1 MRMGKFEIETDDLV
15 YIPSDD
21 TFLLAENLEIKEGQS
36 VLEIGTGSG
45 LVSMYASLLS
55 DDVTATDINYNA
67 LELAEKNFK
76 LNNINTIRLEFGDLF
91 EPVKDEKF
99 DVILFNTP
107 YLPTDSDDIINN
119 DLNYAFDGGLDG
131 RKVIDRFINEV
142 SNHLNDKGIVQII
155 QSSLSD
161 NDRTLHMFDS
171 NGFIA
176 EIAASEKFFFE
187 EIVLINAYKIW
198 GKINFYDDNM
208 SKNTTNTTSRPPLTK
223 DLKSEDF
230 RQYYFLKEE
239 LKDFCK
245 NEGLKVNGSK
255 NQLEE
260 RIIYYLDTG
269 KSLDDS
275 RDIENKNNYSKSK
288 SNKSTTSK
296 EIRLDSILGENFKCS
311 EDKREFFENEI
322 GKGFKFKVQFQK
334 WLKANPNKTYQD
346 AIKAYYEIQNS
357 NEKTAIDKQFQYNQY
372 IRDFFKDNED
382 KTLEDAIKCWNY
394 KKSLKGHNRYENFDL
409 DALN

>member
-1 MRMGKFEIETDDLV
+1 MKMGKFEIETDDLV

-45 LVSMYASLLS
+45 LVSMYASLLT

-76 LNNINTIRLEFGDLF
+76 LNNINTIKLEFGDLF
-91 EPVKDEKF
+91 EPVKDKTF

-107 YLPTDSDDIINN
+107 YLPTDSDDLIND

-161 NDRTLHMFDS
+161 NDRTLHMFDR

-187 EIVLINAYKIW
+187 EIVLINAYKI
-198 GKINFYDDNM
+198 
-208 SKNTTNTTSRPPLTK
+208 
-223 DLKSEDF
+223 
-230 RQYYFLKEE
+230 
-239 LKDFCK
+239 
-245 NEGLKVNGSK
+245 
-255 NQLEE
+255 
-260 RIIYYLDTG
+260 
-269 KSLDDS
+269 
-275 RDIENKNNYSKSK
+275 
-288 SNKSTTSK
+288 
-296 EIRLDSILGENFKCS
+296 
-311 EDKREFFENEI
+311 
-322 GKGFKFKVQFQK
+322 
-334 WLKANPNKTYQD
+334 
-346 AIKAYYEIQNS
+346 
-357 NEKTAIDKQFQYNQY
+357 
-372 IRDFFKDNED
+372 
-382 KTLEDAIKCWNY
+382 
-394 KKSLKGHNRYENFDL
+394 
-409 DALN
+409 

>member
-1 MRMGKFEIETDDLV
+1 MKMGKFEIETDDLV

-76 LNNINTIRLEFGDLF
+76 LNNINTIKLEFGDLF
-91 EPVKDEKF
+91 EPVKDKKF

-107 YLPTDSDDIINN
+107 YLPTDSDDIIND

-161 NDRTLHMFDS
+161 NDRTLHMFDR

-187 EIVLINAYKIW
+187 EIVLINAYKI
-198 GKINFYDDNM
+198 
-208 SKNTTNTTSRPPLTK
+208 
-223 DLKSEDF
+223 
-230 RQYYFLKEE
+230 
-239 LKDFCK
+239 
-245 NEGLKVNGSK
+245 
-255 NQLEE
+255 
-260 RIIYYLDTG
+260 
-269 KSLDDS
+269 
-275 RDIENKNNYSKSK
+275 
-288 SNKSTTSK
+288 
-296 EIRLDSILGENFKCS
+296 
-311 EDKREFFENEI
+311 
-322 GKGFKFKVQFQK
+322 
-334 WLKANPNKTYQD
+334 
-346 AIKAYYEIQNS
+346 
-357 NEKTAIDKQFQYNQY
+357 
-372 IRDFFKDNED
+372 
-382 KTLEDAIKCWNY
+382 
-394 KKSLKGHNRYENFDL
+394 
-409 DALN
+409 